1 MHRKTTLRAAAFVA
15 VASILSGCASYSV
28 KPMPTLNPTA
38 AANHAEKANLYI
50 AAKAFRTAHECRAV
64 FSDNLTGGGY
74 IPVEVSLENMG
85 RAPLIL
91 YRQNFELT
99 TSHGE
104 ILSATAPEVVAE
116 HFSNSVVGG
125 ALLTGVF
132 GVAAA
137 EHANHKRDAAF
148 QSKGLD
154 KTIPLANGQVVNGF
168 LYFKGKMDKT
178 LPAHLR
184 VTFTHNEKSETIT
197 LPVG

>member
-1 MHRKTTLRAAAFVA
+1 
-15 VASILSGCASYSV
+15 
-28 KPMPTLNPTA
+28 MPTLNPTA

-50 AAKAFRTAHECRAV
+50 AAKAFRTAHECRSV

-104 ILSATAPEVVAE
+104 ILSATAPDAAAE
-116 HFSNSVVGG
+116 HFSNSIVGG

-132 GVAAA
+132 GVARRRNMRTTSGMPHSRA
-137 EHANHKRDAAF
+137 
-148 QSKGLD
+148 
-154 KTIPLANGQVVNGF
+154 
-168 LYFKGKMDKT
+168 
-178 LPAHLR
+178 R
-184 VTFTHNEKSETIT
+184 VSTRPSRLLMAK
-197 LPVG
+197 L